1 MGRRQPRGLKVVR
14 AVQAAMPDGV
24 ELDEL
29 DLATLDAIR
38 RTFDRAEA
46 LDADLA
52 RERASDEPS
61 ANRIALLSA
70 EARLAETQGEKW
82 GRDVV
87 RAAQAVLENSTKNPD
102 KVRAAR
108 VRWSGAAAGKAL

>member
-1 MGRRQPRGLKVVR
+1 MTRRQSRGAK
-14 AVQAAMPDGV
+14 AVKAVKAAAPAEA

-29 DLATLDAIR
+29 DAVTLDAIR

-46 LDADLA
+46 LDADLE
-52 RERASDEPS
+52 RERAAEVPS
-61 ANRIALLSA
+61 PNRIALLSA

-82 GRDVV
+82 GRDLVK
-87 RAAQAVLENSTKNPD
+87 AANAVLAEAQKNPD

-108 VRWSGAAAGKAL
+108 VRWAKEATGGI